1 MQSVLTAFFVIQKAC
16 ENRRLLLFY
25 IFKEE
30 EINYFA
36 FLLLKTNP
44 PIPANTITVRIII
57 IITGLLPV
65 LITPL
70 SVVLPFTAVS
80 VVDDFVAEIL
90 DVAEVEVVGFTLPP
104 EIVAD

>member
-36 FLLLKTNP
+36 FLL
-44 PIPANTITVRIII
+44 
-57 IITGLLPV
+57 
-65 LITPL
+65 
-70 SVVLPFTAVS
+70 
-80 VVDDFVAEIL
+80 
-90 DVAEVEVVGFTLPP
+90 
-104 EIVAD
+104 